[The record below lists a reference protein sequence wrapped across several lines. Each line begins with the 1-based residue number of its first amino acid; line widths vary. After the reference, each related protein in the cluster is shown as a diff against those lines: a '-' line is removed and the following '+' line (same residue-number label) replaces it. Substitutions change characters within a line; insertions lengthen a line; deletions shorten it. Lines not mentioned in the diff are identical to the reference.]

1 MNKLSVV
8 SRARGLRLLAC
19 SLVGCMWMLTAGC
32 ASLLP
37 KPAPQASFYSLDGIA
52 STARTQP
59 IAGSAAPTLVVS
71 PPRAAAGYDSAR
83 MLYSRGAH
91 QLEYFAH
98 NEWIDTPA
106 RMLAPLIVAAV
117 ENGNAFRAVIPTPSA
132 AAGDIRL
139 DTEILRLQQHFG
151 GGRSHVRFT
160 LRAYVVD
167 NATRRVLV
175 SREFDETVPATSED
189 PYGGVVAANRA
200 VQNVLTALAA
210 MCAEA
215 VAGWQPPER

>member
-1 MNKLSVV
+1 MNKISVV
-8 SRARGLRLLAC
+8 SRAQRLFAC
-19 SLVGCMWMLTAGC
+19 GLVGLMWILTAGC
-32 ASLLP
+32 ADLLP
-37 KPAPQASFYSLDGIA
+37 KPAPQPSYYSIDGIGN
-52 STARTQP
+52 TARTQP
-59 IAGSAAPTLVVS
+59 VAASAAPTLVVS

-83 MLYSRGAH
+83 MLYSRTAH

-106 RMLAPLIVAAV
+106 RMLAPLIVSAV
-117 ENGNAFRAVIPTPSA
+117 ENRNAFRAVIPTPSA
-132 AAGDIRL
+132 ATGDIRL

-167 NATRRVLV
+167 NATRRVLA
-175 SREFDETVPATSED
+175 SREFDEIVPAASED
-189 PYGGVVAANRA
+189 PYGGVLAANRA
-200 VQNVLTALAA
+200 VQNVLTALAG

-215 VAGWQPPER
+215 VAGWQPPEK